1 MPEREPPFDWRGY
14 VRRRLPP
21 LEIAPEREAEIVDEL
36 ALQLEAAHDAARA
49 AGLPEDQ
56 ARARAEAEV
65 PDWPALAATL
75 LRIERPASPAISV
88 GSGGGFFSGFG
99 ADLRHALRGLR
110 RAPAFTAVA
119 VGTLALGIGATTIV
133 YALVDGILLRPL
145 PIVEPERV
153 VLAREIDAQGNE
165 FSASWP
171 NFVDWRERARSFSG
185 LAAWRAVP
193 LNLTGNLSGG
203 ERARR
208 ILGRQVTWNLFSVLG
223 VRPHLGRDLLPEDD
237 RPGAEPVCMVSHGF
251 WRRELGGDAAAI
263 GRRLTLDD
271 LKVTVV
277 GVLPRDFSIARQD
290 DVFLP
295 LGPALGPGSLLLL
308 RGNHQGLAAI
318 GRLAPGATLESARA
332 EMAAIGAQLA
342 RQYPDTNS
350 GNIATAR
357 PLYEVLVGE
366 ARPMLG
372 VLLLAVGAM
381 LLIAC
386 VNLASLLIA
395 RGAGRAQ
402 ELAVRRALGA
412 ARWRIARQQLTESLL
427 LALAGGAAGVALA
440 RAGFVLVLA
449 LLPPGQARGHLVAL
463 DLRVLAVM
471 AGVSILTGLVFGTV
485 PALHAAGGRSSALLR
500 GSRLTPAGARATTRR
515 RLLVAEVALALML
528 LAAAGLALR
537 TLANLQAIDPGFE
550 PEGTIAAQVSLPATR
565 YTHERR
571 RAFVAAAVERVAALP
586 GVDAA
591 AFAASL
597 PVEGAN
603 WYSVFIV
610 GDQPVPPRAEL
621 PVAAF
626 TPATPGY
633 FDALDIRLVRGR
645 LFAHGD
651 GPEAPTVAVVNET
664 LARRFWPA
672 GDVLGQRLKQGW
684 PEDQEPWRE
693 IVGVVADVKTDGVD
707 QPTPLQAYLPYP
719 QVPTGY
725 GVIVARTGGDP
736 GRLAR
741 PLEAAI
747 HEVEPDLPVFDVRTL
762 AQVLDRGV
770 ATQRLTVALLSGFAV
785 LALVMAAVG
794 VFGVAGYSVAQ
805 RTRELGVRVALGAD
819 PGRVLRLVLGQELRV
834 CAAGIFL
841 GAAGA
846 LALAGVMRS
855 LLYGVPPRD
864 PATLAAAAGVLFSVS
879 ALACYLPAR
888 RAARIDPVEAL
899 RQE

>member
-1 MPEREPPFDWRGY
+1 MPEPTPAAIDWRAH
-14 VRRRLPP
+14 VRQRLPP
-21 LEIAPEREAEIVDEL
+21 LAISPEREAEIVDEL

-49 AGLPEDQ
+49 AGLSEEQ

-65 PDWPALAATL
+65 PDWQALAATL
-75 LRIERPASPAISV
+75 VRIERPATPAPAL
-88 GSGGGFFSGFG
+88 GAGGGGGLLSGFG
-99 ADLRHALRGLR
+99 GDLRYALRALR

-133 YALVDGILLRPL
+133 YSLVDGILLRPL
-145 PIVEPERV
+145 PIAEPERV
-153 VLAREIDAQGNE
+153 VLARETGPDGGE

-185 LAAWRAVP
+185 LAAWRGVP
-193 LNLTGNLSGG
+193 LNLTGG
-203 ERARR
+203 ERPRR
-208 ILGRQVTWNLFSVLG
+208 ILGRQVTANLFDVLG
-223 VRPHLGRDLLPEDD
+223 VRPHLGRGLLPTDD
-237 RPGAEPVCMVSHGF
+237 QPGVEAVCLVSFGF
-251 WRRELGGDAAAI
+251 WRRELDGDPGAI

-271 LKVTVV
+271 LPVTVV
-277 GVLPRDFSIARQD
+277 GVLPRDFSIARQE

-295 LGPALGPGSLLLL
+295 LGLALRPGSFLLA
-308 RGNHQGLAAI
+308 RGNHNGLAAI
-318 GRLAPGATLESARA
+318 GRLAPGATVESARA
-332 EMAAIGAQLA
+332 EIETIGAQLA
-342 RQYPDTNS
+342 QQYPDTNS
-350 GNIATAR
+350 GNGATAG
-357 PLYEVLVGE
+357 PLYEVLVGD
-366 ARPMLG
+366 ARPMLR
-372 VLLLAVGAM
+372 VLLAAVGAM

-412 ARWRIARQQLTESLL
+412 ARWRIARQQLTESLI

-440 RAGFVLVLA
+440 RAGFAAVLA
-449 LLPPGQARGHLVAL
+449 LLPPGQARAHLVAL
-463 DLRVLAVM
+463 DLRVLAAM
-471 AGVSILTGLVFGTV
+471 AAVSVVTGLVFGTV
-485 PALHAAGGRSSALLR
+485 PALQAAGGRSPSLLR
-500 GSRLTPAGARATTRR
+500 GSRLTPATGRAATRR

-550 PEGTIAAQVSLPATR
+550 PGGAIAAQVSLPATR

-591 AFAASL
+591 AFAGSL

-621 PVAAF
+621 PSAAF

-633 FDALDIRLVRGR
+633 FDALEIRLVRGR
-645 LFAHGD
+645 LFAPGD
-651 GPEAPTVAVVNET
+651 GPEAPTVAVVNES

-672 GDVLGQRLKQGW
+672 GDALGQRLKQGW

-707 QPTPLQAYLPYP
+707 QPTPLQAYLPYS

-747 HEVEPDLPVFDVRTL
+747 HEVDPDLPVFDVRTL
-762 AQVLDRGV
+762 DQVLDRGV
-770 ATQRLTVALLSGFAV
+770 GTQRLTVALLSGFAF
-785 LALVMAAVG
+785 LALAMAAVG

-834 CAAGIFL
+834 CAAGIAL

-864 PATLAAAAGVLFSVS
+864 PATLAAAATLLFAVT

-888 RAARIDPVEAL
+888 RAARVDPIEAL